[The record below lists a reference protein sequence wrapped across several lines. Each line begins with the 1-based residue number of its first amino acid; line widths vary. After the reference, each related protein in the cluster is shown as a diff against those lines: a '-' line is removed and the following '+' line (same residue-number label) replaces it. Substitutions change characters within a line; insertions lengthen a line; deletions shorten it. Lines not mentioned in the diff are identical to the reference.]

1 MREIIRFSI
10 AIIACCLE
18 FVGGGIYA
26 ADIDI
31 KIEDACG
38 EVGKIYSY
46 SRFLDQNGRK
56 FCDNLPIYTLKGQE
70 DHFVDGHKYGQ
81 SILPSTV
88 LFHSYDYISH
98 PFMCPF
104 TAHIDSLDI
113 VRELCMKLGVS
124 SDGIN
129 EYAFTIQDK
138 SYAIREQRPNISPC
152 LMSRPGWEYIRQWII
167 DNQRDGTK
175 HEGNYGYD
183 AKVMVISENE
193 PSVQTYQGSET
204 CCMHIT
210 TVLTH
215 SPESYGIFG
224 KDITK
229 EKMESPI
236 AQAMIYYVKYKE
248 GPLAGQS
255 RIGIIFMYP
264 YKEAKN
270 LQSFLEKCGTYP
282 ISFSDVVD
290 TIPIKLRKA
299 NDGFLQKLFFREELE
314 DEENEEKE

>member
-1 MREIIRFSI
+1 MRFSI

-38 EVGKIYSY
+38 EVGRVGKS
-46 SRFLDQNGRK
+46 S
-56 FCDNLPIYTLKGQE
+56 CYTLRNQE
-70 DHFVDGHKYGQ
+70 EHFVDGKKYGH

-88 LFHSYDYISH
+88 LFHSYNYAV
-98 PFMCPF
+98 PLAGALCLF
-104 TAHIDSLDI
+104 TAHINSSDI
-113 VRELCMKLGVS
+113 VRELCTKLGVS

-129 EYAFTIQDK
+129 EYAFTIENK
-138 SYAIREQRPNISPC
+138 LWTVLSETPH
-152 LMSRPGWEYIRQWII
+152 LMFRPGWEYIRQWII
-167 DNQRDGTK
+167 DDQRNGTK

-193 PSVQTYQGSET
+193 PSVKTYQGSET

-282 ISFSDVVD
+282 KSFGDVVD